1 MCHAARSGWGLKA
14 GCARPRSSGR
24 LALHAGGLA
33 LLLDVHADGEDEGAC
48 PHRDDKDVEEDGK
61 GAAYADG
68 LEKRLHVADEDDA
81 AHGRAKDAGGHDA
94 DDVVDDGR
102 HDDAAEELQR

>member
-33 LLLDVHADGEDEGAC
+33 LLLDVHADGEDEGAYPDC
-48 PHRDDKDVEEDGK
+48 DDKDVDEDGK

-68 LEKRLHVADEDDA
+68 LEKRLQLLMRITLPTAVP
-81 AHGRAKDAGGHDA
+81 RMQAGMM
-94 DDVVDDGR
+94 R
-102 HDDAAEELQR
+102 TI